1 MVSSSAPRSVSGKV
15 AWPDGSPQGIG
26 GYSVQAFDAPAASSA
41 PQPLGKPVPLA
52 ADGRYR
58 IPYRWTSTAG
68 RNGPNLLVQVV
79 DPSGQVVGEA
89 RRTTT
94 AVQATLNI
102 TIKPTAPPTAY
113 SVRGTVR
120 LSTGAP
126 LAGATVQI
134 VDWDR
139 GGDDPLVI
147 TRTGADGT
155 YAARFKAEQFR
166 SSSAEVQGPDLI
178 VRVFSAQG
186 LLLATSPR
194 RGNAQPEETIDLIVQ
209 ALQPSPDGPGPEDQ
223 GCVVRGQVLQAQGL
237 PLAGVEVRAFD
248 RDLRQEQLL
257 GQHTTDAAGHYAIPY
272 SSAQFRRAEKERADL
287 VLRLFTPE
295 GQPITGLTLN
305 QGDGTALDSLA
316 DITATQ
322 NPNPNPDPDGRPPA
336 VSIWFNAPATAVVN
350 VRVNAAGQQG
360 PSELERHLHTLQPLL
375 ENLPLAE
382 LTAAD
387 IAFLA
392 GETSIEAEHL
402 AFLRIAA
409 RVHAQTQ
416 LPNAALYG
424 LFRRQLPTNLALL
437 LVRPVEE
444 WRDALQQAIAANI
457 IPPLPP
463 AELDAI
469 LSQLQQLLPR
479 HLAQT
484 GPDPSANS
492 FGALLAT
499 VLPDTA
505 VREEFIRHYAR
516 YDGKNEEA
524 FWQHLASQ
532 PAFRNGA
539 AAAIRFTLQ
548 VEPLSF
554 GHLPLVRL
562 LQQEQAQGGLRS
574 VRDLARLDE
583 AAWRQRLATPING
596 QPVGAP
602 PGIPGANEEERQVNF
617 ARALSQLSEALFPT
631 AAFAARVAAD
641 TSLPQSAD
649 LRAFFTTNP
658 DFDLAATP
666 LALYVRERGAGV
678 LAGVRDPETIA
689 AAQRL
694 FKLAPRYALLRP
706 LLAGGLSSAQAIRQL
721 GERPFLAQYASTLGG
736 TTQARLIYRQAI
748 AQSARSLALVSRH
761 HAAFDAVRP
770 WVIPGSTPLDPAPGA
785 GDGRPVVGVPD
796 LQTLFG
802 SLSSCQCQHCQS
814 IYSPA
819 AYLVDGLQFLREA
832 DLLEAFKARRPDIC
846 RIELS
851 CANTHTPLP
860 FIDLTNEVL
869 ERALLES
876 LDDPVAPA
884 LQTTR
889 SADELLAAPEH
900 LHESVYDA
908 DGPLQDA
915 VYPQVF
921 PFNLW
926 RETARV
932 YLTYLGTSQ
941 RELIDSF
948 QVGPDAAL
956 QAARAAL
963 NLSTREAAII
973 TTADSEP
980 RAILRHYTIPAEL
993 PPSAATAAI
1002 RAQLEALQ
1010 AVPTLMHRTQLSF
1023 EQLLECLASGFIN
1036 PGGVVALVDPASCDL
1051 SRHRLRGAGPDFFDR
1066 LHRFLRLRRSGPW
1079 SIPQL
1084 DQILS
1089 RLGEPVS
1096 ATSDAPRLISD
1107 TVLVRLMHLLELQ
1120 RRLPLPLE
1128 ALLSLWNPTPEA
1140 EEDPSA
1146 ALREKEALLARALR
1160 LRPAELL
1167 TLRQI
1172 SGIDPFAGP
1181 EQTQTFL
1188 AQVDLVKRSGVLVPQ
1203 LAYLCLHDPEAAAL
1217 LAPDRQAIAAVC
1229 RTLRAGLRQA
1239 LPSAETPRA
1248 PGDQLRAALT
1258 AELGEPHSIHGLNA
1272 SQIEVALALLR
1283 ENWSRQSAE
1292 ARADA
1297 ELRLAGCFAGFLSFP
1312 EALTTLLGDHPFDS
1326 KAGFVLEPLR
1336 QRQLRRKLEAELLE
1350 FLPAGPIADA
1360 LDFLASSP
1368 IASGANRDRL
1378 RVLVPLILQHSSFAI
1393 LLNPTTAL
1401 ADKFDHLLSSLQ
1413 TYRLQRDLISQAL
1426 ADHLKLE
1433 ESLVRLLLERLLQP
1447 TAPPLNLEA
1456 IADLRALATIEAE
1469 DEAVAFITPLLIRL
1483 HKIAELCRAF
1493 KLSKAELAHFTSL
1506 GEESIDLNRIPFAP
1520 LDPENPEQARVV
1532 MAVFGNWLALL
1543 AYRNLRDALPT
1554 RAVPLIAVLSHS
1566 GDDQDALRQLLGEA
1580 TGWALDDL
1588 GDLSTSAPDTDPRR
1602 VPVLQQRWRQIS
1614 LSRRLGI
1621 GLPQLLRWAQ
1631 EPPSSGQAQ
1640 AIREAARAKVDAAQ
1654 RLTIVRPL
1662 EDQLRERRRDALVA
1676 YLLHHPE
1683 LWRPSATRA
1692 GAPAPTT
1699 NQLYEHFLIDVEMS
1713 ACQLTSRI
1721 RQAIAAV
1728 QLFIQ
1733 RCQMGLEDSEFPNE
1747 LSRQWETWRKSY
1759 RYWEANRKVF
1769 LYPENWIEPE
1779 LRDDKTPFFKDL
1791 ENALLQNEVTEQVVE
1806 DAYFRYLTQLN
1817 EVARLEIMGLYVE
1830 KEAGVDVLHVFG
1842 RTAGLPH
1849 HYYYRRRIN
1858 SRTWT
1863 AWEKVE
1869 LDIEGDHL
1877 IPVVWNRRLHLF
1889 WPTFTEKAVQKT
1901 TISESEQGTAPLKYW
1916 EIGLACSEYRNK
1928 QWKAKT
1934 LISGKLD
1941 WRDTGIELNISPRP
1955 QEEITFKA
1963 FIDPGTGSLSVFCYS
1978 FYRRRWLC
1986 ELIPLAIFELKGCT
2000 QSVNVVV
2007 PLATGSN
2014 HDNIYYSPNGTLRSF
2029 MGFKEEVFPWE
2040 TWDHLSMPH
2049 RARPSSSRDDIHVRV
2064 LTHTP
2069 GQFTLQPAHQ
2079 YPRFKPRKQPF
2090 FFQDGVRTF
2099 FITHE
2104 VPVVP
2109 TALSREEEAEALP
2122 RLRESLSPEFYG
2134 PPGGSPALPGIS
2146 NPPLYD
2152 PIGMRA
2158 RPSSDPDASQPFRFT
2173 GWEIALMDDHTRSVS
2188 SSRIWEA
2195 KKRYIFQ
2202 SFYHPYA
2209 CFFIQQ
2215 LNRYGLAGLLNP
2227 DPSGPESEDAGLF
2240 RQQKSA
2246 AYFDREFNPNRD
2258 VVAPET
2264 HDPKDAIDFDFAAA
2278 YSQYNWELFF
2288 HAPLLI
2294 ADRLMQN
2301 QRFAEAQRWFHY
2313 IFDPTIGQETGPTT
2327 TTRPDPAR
2335 FWKVRPFYE
2344 AANEQL
2350 TPEELMLRLNQR
2362 NPELED
2368 QVEQWQNDPFNPH
2381 LLARLRITAYMKT
2394 VVMKYLDNLIAWGDH
2409 LFRQDTLETTAEATQ
2424 VYVLAANILGQR
2436 PSSLP
2441 PRTSPPQTFA
2451 SLEPRL
2457 DAFSNALVTALVA
2470 MESLTSTLPDPASTD
2485 AHLDTASGIPSILY
2499 FCIPAND
2506 KLLSYWDVV
2515 SDRLFKLRHC
2525 MNIEGAV
2532 RQLPLFEPPI
2542 DPALLVRAKAMGVDL
2557 RDVIA
2562 GPGSLS
2568 PYRFN
2573 VVLQKA
2579 NELCAEV
2586 KSLGSALLSAYEKRD
2601 GEELARLRSEHE
2613 QRLLDAMKEVRER
2626 QVTEA
2631 MELMASLEKSREL
2644 AAIRQEFYTSRKFMN
2659 PWEELSLGL
2668 TGVSEGLR
2676 LTSNILSMT
2685 SGTLAAFPNY
2695 SFGAAGWTGSPV
2707 FLTHLG
2713 SKNYSESAAGASR
2726 AFEMLAAMVNTTAS
2740 MMGVVGNYE
2749 RRAEDWAL
2757 QAKLALQ
2764 EGLQIDKQIIAAD
2777 LRRQIAQKELENHT
2791 LQRTHAQ
2798 EVADHLRG
2806 KFSNQELYNWMVSE
2820 LSALYFQS
2828 YQLAY
2833 DTARRAELAYRFE
2846 RGIADSSFIRFGQ
2859 WDSLRRG
2866 LLAGERLQLDLRR
2879 LELASLHEHRREH
2892 ELNKHIS
2899 LVSLNPLALI
2909 QLKETGSCE
2918 LEVPEVLFDLDHP
2931 GHYMRRLKSVSLTI
2945 PCVVGPYTNVNAKL
2959 TLLRNTTRI
2968 NPNLIGDNSYP
2979 ESLDPTSVEDRFR
2992 HDFSPSQSIATS
3004 TGQNDSGL
3012 FELNFRDERYLPF
3025 EEAGAISRW
3034 RLELSGNWPE
3044 AQWPQFDVQTIAD
3057 VILHLRYTARD
3068 GGENLKTAAIRNLNQ
3083 AFNQLAAPAAG
3094 SGSEDQG
3101 LWRLFSLRHEFPTEW
3116 QRFSQATGS
3125 TRSLSFVVTRER
3137 FPYFLQGKTLEILEV
3152 YSPEPTNPLS
3162 PLIDTEVNPSIADLD
3177 PMGEPWS
3184 LTLNWNRSEVP
3195 KDLFVVLRYTTAG

>member
-15 AWPDGSPQGIG
+15 AWPDGSPHDIG
-26 GYSVQAFDAPAASSA
+26 TYSVQAFDIPAASSA
-41 PQPLGKPVPLA
+41 PQPLGKPVALA

-94 AVQATLNI
+94 ALQATLNV
-102 TIKPTAPPTAY
+102 TLKPPGPPLSY

-139 GGDDPLVI
+139 AGDDPLVI

-155 YAARFKAEQFR
+155 YAGQFKAEQFR

-178 VRVFSAQG
+178 VRVFNAQG

-194 RGNAQPEETIDLIVQ
+194 RGNAQAEETIDLTVQ
-209 ALQPSPDGPGPEDQ
+209 VLQPSPDGPGHGNQ

-272 SSAQFRRAEKERADL
+272 SPAQFRRAEKERADL
-287 VLRLFTPE
+287 LLRLFTPE
-295 GQPITGLTLN
+295 GQPITGLSLS
-305 QGDGTALDSLA
+305 QGDGSALDSLP
-316 DITATQ
+316 DTTATPSPGG
-322 NPNPNPDPDGRPPA
+322 NPPV

-350 VRVNAAGQQG
+350 IRVNATGQQG

-387 IAFLA
+387 IAFLS
-392 GETSIEAEHL
+392 GETGIDAEHL
-402 AFLRIAA
+402 AFLWIAA
-409 RVHAQTQ
+409 QVHQQTQ
-416 LPNAALYG
+416 LPSAALYG

-457 IPPLPP
+457 IPASPQ

-479 HLAQT
+479 HLAQS

-505 VREEFIRHYAR
+505 VREEFIRHYAG
-516 YDGKNEEA
+516 YDGQNEDA
-524 FWQHLASQ
+524 FWQQLASQ
-532 PAFRNGA
+532 PAFRNGE

-574 VRDLARLDE
+574 GRDLARLDE

-602 PGIPGANEEERQVNF
+602 PGIPGANADEQQANF

-641 TSLPQSAD
+641 TSLPQAAD

-666 LALYVRERGAGV
+666 LALYMREKGPAV
-678 LAGVRDPETIA
+678 LAGVRQPETIA

-721 GERPFLAQYASTLGG
+721 GERPFLAQYASALGG

-785 GDGRPVVGVPD
+785 GDGDGGDRAVAGVPD

-832 DLLEAFKARRPDIC
+832 GLLDAFQARRPDIC

-869 ERALLES
+869 ERALLGS
-876 LDDPVAPA
+876 LDDPAA
-884 LQTTR
+884 FQTTR
-889 SADELLAAPEH
+889 SAEELLAAPEH
-900 LHESVYDA
+900 LHERVYDA

-941 RELIDSF
+941 RELIDTF
-948 QVGPDAAL
+948 QAGPDAAL

-963 NLSTREAAII
+963 NLSPEEAAII
-973 TTADSEP
+973 TTAASEP
-980 RAILRHYTIPAEL
+980 SAILRHYTNPADL
-993 PPSAATAAI
+993 PPGATPAAI

-1010 AVPTLMHRTQLSF
+1010 ALPTLMHRTQLSF
-1023 EQLLECLASGFIN
+1023 EQLLECLASSFIN

-1084 DQILS
+1084 DQILN
-1089 RLGEPVS
+1089 RLGEPAS

-1107 TVLVRLMHLLELQ
+1107 TGLVRLMHLLELQ

-1128 ALLSLWNPTPEA
+1128 ALLSLWNPTPAA

-1146 ALREKEALLARALR
+1146 ALRDKEALLARALR

-1181 EQTQTFL
+1181 EHSQTFL
-1188 AQVDLVKRSGVLVPQ
+1188 GHVDLVKRSGVLVPQ
-1203 LAYLCLHDPEAAAL
+1203 LAYLCLHDSEAAAL

-1258 AELGEPHSIHGLNA
+1258 AELGEPHPIHGLNP

-1297 ELRLAGCFAGFLSFP
+1297 ELRLAGCFAGFLPFP
-1312 EALTTLLGDHPFDS
+1312 EALTTLLGDQPFDS

-1360 LDFLASSP
+1360 LDFLSTSP
-1368 IASGANRDRL
+1368 TDSEAHRARL
-1378 RVLVPLILQHSSFAI
+1378 RDQVPLILPNNSFAI
-1393 LLNPTTAL
+1393 LLNPTTTL
-1401 ADKFDHLLSSLQ
+1401 ADKFVHLLSCLQ

-1447 TAPPLNLEA
+1447 TAPPLNREA

-1493 KLSKAELAHFTSL
+1493 KLSTAELAHFNSL
-1506 GEESIDLNRIPFAP
+1506 GEESIDLNRIPFAA
-1520 LDPENPEQARVV
+1520 LDPENPVQARVA
-1532 MAVFGNWLALL
+1532 MAVFGDWLALL

-1566 GDDQDALRQLLGEA
+1566 GDDQDALRRLLVEA

-1588 GDLSTSAPDTDPRR
+1588 GDLSTRDPATDPRR

-1640 AIREAARAKVDAAQ
+1640 EIREAARAKVDAAQ
-1654 RLTIVRPL
+1654 WLTIVRPL

-1692 GAPAPTT
+1692 GALAPTT

-1733 RCQMGLEDSEFPNE
+1733 RCQMGLEDNELPNE
-1747 LSRQWETWRKSY
+1747 LSRQWETWRKTY

-1842 RTAGLPH
+1842 RTPGIPH

-1858 SRTWT
+1858 SRIWT

-1889 WPTFTEKAVQKT
+1889 WPIFTEKAVQKT

-1941 WRDTGIELNISPRP
+1941 WPTSEAEREPSLRP
-1955 QEEITFKA
+1955 QKDITFKA
-1963 FIDPGTGSLSVFCYS
+1963 FVDPETGALLIFCFSY
-1978 FYRRRWLC
+1978 YREIHSIL
-1986 ELIPLAIFELKGCT
+1986 L
-2000 QSVNVVV
+2000 V
-2007 PLATGSN
+2007 PLAAFLLQGCTRTATITLLPLESRLDLLYGS
-2014 HDNIYYSPNGTLRSF
+2014 PLRTQRSF
-2029 MGFKEEVFPWE
+2029 MRFEERENSFSDTRHGLYLPNDEWDPSPPEVFR
-2040 TWDHLSMPH
+2040 T
-2049 RARPSSSRDDIHVRV
+2049 
-2064 LTHTP
+2064 TP
-2069 GQFTLQPAHQ
+2069 GPGHFTLQPAHQ
-2079 YPRFKPRKQPF
+2079 YPRFNPHKQPF

-2104 VPVVP
+2104 VPLVP
-2109 TALSREEEAEALP
+2109 TALTREKEAEALP
-2122 RLRESLSPEFYG
+2122 RLRESLSADVYG
-2134 PPGGSPALPGIS
+2134 TPGGSPVLPGIAM
-2146 NPPLYD
+2146 PPLSD

-2158 RPSSDPDASQPFRFT
+2158 RPTSDPDATQPLRFT
-2173 GWEIALMDDHTRSVS
+2173 GWEIALMDDHTRSVFS
-2188 SSRIWEA
+2188 AIWNA
-2195 KKRYIFQ
+2195 KKRYSFQ

-2215 LNRYGLAGLLNP
+2215 LNRYGLAGLLDP
-2227 DPSGPESEDAGLF
+2227 DPSGSESEDAGLF

-2264 HDPKDAIDFDFAAA
+2264 NDPKDAIDFDFAAA

-2313 IFDPTIGQETGPTT
+2313 IFDPTIGQETGSTT
-2327 TTRPDPAR
+2327 TARPDSVR
-2335 FWKVRPFYE
+2335 FWKVKPFYE
-2344 AANEQL
+2344 AANERF

-2436 PSSLP
+2436 PSILP

-2470 MESLTSTLPDPASTD
+2470 TESLTSTLPDPASTD

-2562 GPGSLS
+2562 GGGSLS

-2586 KSLGSALLSAYEKRD
+2586 KSLGAALLSAYEKRD
-2601 GEELARLRSEHE
+2601 GEELARIRSEHE
-2613 QRLLDAMKEVRER
+2613 NQLLDAMRHVKEKQLQESNE
-2626 QVTEA
+2626 TY
-2631 MELMASLEKSREL
+2631 ASLNRAKATIKERWD
-2644 AAIRQEFYTSRKFMN
+2644 FYRTIEFMN
-2659 PWEELSLGL
+2659 NAESTSLLLGSLSSMLGL
-2668 TGVSEGLR
+2668 LANGMSIGGASAALVPDITIGIAGWAGSPM
-2676 LTSNILSMT
+2676 TIAT
-2685 SGTLAAFPNY
+2685 SGGQQASNAAN
-2695 SFGAAGWTGSPV
+2695 SWA
-2707 FLTHLG
+2707 
-2713 SKNYSESAAGASR
+2713 K
-2726 AFEMLAAMVNTTAS
+2726 AFEMLSSYTNMLAS
-2740 MMGVVGNYE
+2740 LTGTMGNY
-2749 RRAEDWAL
+2749 RRRWEEW
-2757 QAKLALQ
+2757 KLQ
-2764 EGLQIDKQIIAAD
+2764 ERLAEKENEQIDKQIAAAEI
-2777 LRRQIAQKELENHT
+2777 RNQISQKELENHD
-2791 LQRTHAQ
+2791 LQRTNSQAID
-2798 EVADHLRG
+2798 EYMRS

-2892 ELNKHIS
+2892 ELTKHIS

-2931 GHYMRRLKSVSLTI
+2931 GHYMRRLKAVSLTI

-2992 HDFSPSQSIATS
+2992 HDFAPSQSIATS

-3025 EEAGAISRW
+3025 EGAGAISRW

-3083 AFNQLAAPAAG
+3083 AFNQLAAPAEG
-3094 SGSEDQG
+3094 SESEDQG
-3101 LWRLFSLRHEFPTEW
+3101 LLRLFSLRHEFPTEW

-3137 FPYFLQGKTLEILEV
+3137 FPYFLQGKTLNILKV
-3152 YSPEPTNPLS
+3152 YSPDPSNPLS
-3162 PLIDTEVNPSIADLD
+3162 PLLDTEVNPSIADLD
-3177 PMGEPWS
+3177 SMGEPWS

-3195 KDLFVVLRYTTAG
+3195 KDLLVVLRYTIDG